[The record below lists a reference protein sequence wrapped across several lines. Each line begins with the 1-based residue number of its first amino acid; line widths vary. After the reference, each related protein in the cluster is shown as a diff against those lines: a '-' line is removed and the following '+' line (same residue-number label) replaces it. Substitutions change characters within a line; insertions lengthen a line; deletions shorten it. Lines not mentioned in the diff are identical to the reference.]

1 MAKRRHRA
9 FHTPQPRLVRYL
21 SGLWDQ
27 LGAYG
32 ALQWEIFKDSLRR
45 LRQTPVASTL
55 TVLVIAI
62 ALTLPA
68 SLHVLVDNARE
79 ASAGLE
85 STSRISLFLKPDLSN
100 EVGRKLA
107 ERLKKHPRVAET
119 TLITKEAGLKELQ
132 TYSGFGEA
140 LRALNANPLPVVIS
154 IKAQD
159 SLADPAAMEAL
170 LAELGKLPEA
180 DFAQFDTEWLQKLRA
195 MLDVAE
201 RGIRVFGLLLA
212 FGVLFTVGNTI
223 RLELQQ
229 RREDIAVTKLLGATD
244 GFIRR
249 PFLYAGFWYGF
260 LGGVLAWL
268 LSGLLILLLHA
279 PATRLAELYG
289 SPFRLTYLGFV
300 DTGWLLGVSVL
311 LGVAGA
317 FAVATYHLRRLDP

>member
-9 FHTPQPRLVRYL
+9 LHSPQPRLVRYL
-21 SGLWDQ
+21 SGLGDR
-27 LGAYG
+27 LGAHG
-32 ALQWEIFKDSLRR
+32 ALQWEMFKDSLKR

-68 SLHVLVDNARE
+68 SLHILVENARE
-79 ASAGLE
+79 ACAGLE

-100 EVGRKLA
+100 EVGRKLTD
-107 ERLKKHPRVAET
+107 RLKKHPRIAET

-132 TYSGFGEA
+132 TYSGFGDA
-140 LRALNANPLPVVIS
+140 LRALNSNPLPVVIS

-159 SLADPAAMEAL
+159 SLADPAAMQSL

-201 RGIRVFGLLLA
+201 RGIRVFSLLLA

-229 RREDIAVTKLLGATD
+229 RREDIAVTKLLGATNR
-244 GFIRR
+244 FIRR

-260 LGGVLAWL
+260 LGGALAWL
-268 LSGLLILLLHA
+268 LCDVLVLLLRA

-289 SPFRLTYLGFV
+289 SPFRLAFLGLGE
-300 DTGWLLGVSVL
+300 TGGLLGISVA
-311 LGVAGA
+311 LGVMGA

>member
-9 FHTPQPRLVRYL
+9 LHKPQPRLVRYL
-21 SGLWDQ
+21 SGLGDRLQ
-27 LGAYG
+27 AHG
-32 ALQWEIFKDSLRR
+32 ALRWEVFKDSLGR
-45 LRQTPVASTL
+45 LRRTPVASAL

-68 SLHVLVDNARE
+68 SLHVLVENARE

-100 EVGRKLA
+100 EAGRRLA
-107 ERLKKHPRVAET
+107 DRLKKHPRIAET

-140 LRALNANPLPVVIS
+140 LRALSSNPLPVVIS
-154 IKAQD
+154 VKAQD

-170 LAELGKLPEA
+170 LAELGRLPEA

-195 MLDVAE
+195 MLDMAE
-201 RGIRVFGLLLA
+201 RGIQVFSLLLA

-229 RREDIAVTKLLGATD
+229 RREDIAVTKLLGATN

-268 LSGLLILLLHA
+268 LCDALVLLLRA
-279 PATRLAELYG
+279 PAARLAELYG
-289 SPFRLTYLGFV
+289 SPFRLAFLGFV
-300 DTGWLLGVSVL
+300 DTGWLLGISVA

-317 FAVATYHLRRLDP
+317 FAVATYHLRKLDP